1 MILKKHTYYFKL
13 SIVITCQNLIVR
25 AVGYRQRVGVQSVGV
40 SDVWAQG
47 SKTWLKLM
55 CFTLAA
61 GTGVSLDFVGL
72 ELRSRN
78 WSRVGRLIR
87 T

>member
-1 MILKKHTYYFKL
+1 M
-13 SIVITCQNLIVR
+13 VR
-25 AVGYRQRVGVQSVGV
+25 AAEYGQSVGVWSVGV

-61 GTGVSLDFVGL
+61 GTGVSLYFGGL
-72 ELRSRN
+72 E
-78 WSRVGRLIR
+78 
-87 T
+87 